1 VKRKPGSTYGPRREI
16 TQDDYA
22 ELRRLH
28 AQGNGRNEIGR
39 RLDRSGSTISLMAT
53 ELGLTFAR
61 AEATA
66 VATETRRQDL
76 AARRMLLAEQLTDDA
91 ERLREQL
98 WEPATV
104 YSFGGSQ
111 NTYEEHLLDEPPPAD
126 KRALMGAL
134 GMAVDRSLKL
144 EPIRDD
150 SGAEAA
156 KSMVGQLLAGL
167 AEVYREQQSEEGGG
181 EGAGD
186 AP

>member
-1 VKRKPGSTYGPRREI
+1 MARKPGSTYGPRRAI
-16 TQDDYA
+16 TDADYEAVRRFHA
-22 ELRRLH
+22 E
-28 AQGNGRNEIGR
+28 GCSRNEIGR
-39 RLDRSGSTISLMAT
+39 RLDRSGETISKMART
-53 ELGLTFAR
+53 LGLTFVR

-76 AARRMLLAEQLTDDA
+76 AARRMLLAEQLTEDA

-98 WEPATV
+98 WEPALV
-104 YSFGGSQ
+104 YAFGGRD
-111 NTYEEHLLDEPPPAD
+111 NTYEEHLLAEPPPAD

-134 GMAVDRSLKL
+134 GLAVDRSLKL
-144 EPIRDD
+144 EPARDD

-156 KSMVGQLLAGL
+156 RSMVGQLMAGL
-167 AEVYREQQSEEGGG
+167 AEVYREQQSEEGSG